1 MINGLRKIPIRKLNI
16 VQGHLINLRLEP
28 RSLYSGMLFPEDIVI
43 LLAGNRLENWKSLI
57 FFLNI
62 KLKVQKYKE
71 SKTKETVNLLIVES
85 VSNII

>member
-1 MINGLRKIPIRKLNI
+1 
-16 VQGHLINLRLEP
+16 
-28 RSLYSGMLFPEDIVI
+28 MLFPEDIVI